1 MAKKENLTK
10 QDDNWVNYLKEVRE
24 TSMNIA
30 EQNQKKK
37 GTTEANVG
45 VYLAC
50 LKSKKKVY
58 VIEPSEW
65 ED

>member
-1 MAKKENLTK
+1 
-10 QDDNWVNYLKEVRE
+10 
-24 TSMNIA
+24 MNIA

-58 VIEPSEW
+58 VIEPSE
-65 ED
+65 